1 MSKILAI
8 ILLKQSE
15 LQQFLRKLEPCLIG
29 EKTMRQYVWE
39 TPEEINLV
47 VANNVKNLRKRLGIT
62 QKQLSER
69 TGVSYA
75 SIKRFEETG
84 NINFVSLT
92 KIAVE
97 LDAVDGIK
105 SLFTNVPYKSIQ
117 EVINEQK
124 SN

>member
-1 MSKILAI
+1 
-8 ILLKQSE
+8 
-15 LQQFLRKLEPCLIG
+15 
-29 EKTMRQYVWE
+29 MRQYVWE

-124 SN
+124 LH